1 MDLQDWRV
9 VAASAIGTSHL
20 KTDTTCQDAFAH
32 DVLGSECDIVVLIA
46 SDGAGSASHSDRGA
60 SLACSELLDCVRCF
74 IDDGGQIGAISR
86 EVVHGWLE
94 SASMRIGHQAQLD
107 ELPVRE
113 YACTLLAA
121 IVSATHVCFMQV
133 GDGAIVIRP
142 RGDDWAYVFWPQHGE
157 YINTTVFLTDP
168 ASLAGFEFSCR
179 EDAVDEVA
187 VFTDGIEALVLHYAS
202 QTVHGPF
209 FDNIFRSVRTDSGA
223 GFNGELSEKLAEYL
237 ASPTIC
243 DRTDDDKTL
252 LLATRLTR
260 PPQRA
265 SELVE
270 S

>member
-1 MDLQDWRV
+1 MILQDWRV

-20 KTDTTCQDAFAH
+20 KTDVTCQDAFAYDMLGGEG
-32 DVLGSECDIVVLIA
+32 DVVVLIA

-60 SLACSELLDCVRCF
+60 SLACSELLDCIRSF
-74 IDDGGQIGAISR
+74 IDDGGQVSTISR
-86 EVVHGWLE
+86 EVAYGWLE
-94 SASMRIGHQAQLD
+94 NASARIGHQAQVD

-121 IVSATHVCFMQV
+121 IVSTTHVCFVQV

-157 YINTTVFLTDP
+157 YINTTIFLTDP
-168 ASLAGFEFSCR
+168 ASLASFEFLCR

-202 QTVHGPF
+202 QTVYTPF
-209 FDNIFRSVRTDSGA
+209 FDNIFRSVRTVPEA
-223 GFNGELSEKLAEYL
+223 GFNDELSGKLAEYL
-237 ASPTIC
+237 ASSTIC

-252 LLATRLTR
+252 LLATRLTQ
-260 PPQRA
+260 PPVRA
-265 SELVE
+265 PELAE

>member
-1 MDLQDWRV
+1 MSLQDWRV

-20 KTDTTCQDAFAH
+20 KTDATCQDAFTI
-32 DVLGSECDIVVLIA
+32 DVLGSEGEIVVLIA

-60 SLACSELLDCVRCF
+60 SLACTELLDCIRGF
-74 IDDGGQIGAISR
+74 IDDGGEVGAISR
-86 EVVHGWLE
+86 EVAHGWLE
-94 SASMRIGHQAQLD
+94 NASVRIGHQAQLD
-107 ELPVRE
+107 ELPIRE

-168 ASLAGFEFSCR
+168 ASLVGFEFSCR
-179 EDAVDEVA
+179 EDAVDEIA

-202 QTVHGPF
+202 QTVHTPF
-209 FDNIFRSVRTDSGA
+209 FDNVFRSVRTTPEA
-223 GFNGELSEKLAEYL
+223 GFNSELSEKLAEYL

-252 LLATRLTR
+252 LLATRLTQ
-260 PPQRA
+260 PPTRA
-265 SELVE
+265 PEMAE